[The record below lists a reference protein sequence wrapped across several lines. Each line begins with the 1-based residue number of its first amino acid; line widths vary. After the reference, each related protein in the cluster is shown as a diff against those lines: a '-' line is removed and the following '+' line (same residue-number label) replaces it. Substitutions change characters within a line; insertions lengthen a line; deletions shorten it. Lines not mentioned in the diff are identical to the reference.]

1 MYIIIICEDELA
13 DDVSWRCSGL
23 IVGSPALHQS
33 IAVRL
38 IKGVQTILKMVVGLL
53 ASLKSLLPALS
64 RVLYSQYAC
73 VCGCLCLCLCV
84 CGHT

>member
-1 MYIIIICEDELA
+1 MFLIDGWFNCDDELA

-53 ASLKSLLPALS
+53 ASLMSLLLILS
-64 RVLYSQYAC
+64 RV
-73 VCGCLCLCLCV
+73 
-84 CGHT
+84 